1 MLKSIGNHMQYI
13 VFFDKRFL
21 QQSINELRAILK
33 EPKIL
38 KYLSDSIIIVDTGE
52 KEADLKAVYN
62 SVFLYKAEELL
73 FTVDV
78 SSGYSALEEKL
89 AGVQKEKGY
98 QSSKAEVLKELAIDE
113 RNAKSIEVEIGTGME
128 KFRATI
134 DLANPGVVFHI
145 IINGSTAYVSMAGA
159 ENAYS
164 VALDYF
170 RHRNMDKDI
179 LDNGISRAEFKIHE
193 AIDYFN
199 IDVGKGSRALDIGAA
214 PGGWSRN
221 LMKRGAS
228 VVAIDAGRINYS
240 AMPEGSRIAVAL
252 GKEREIVEKEG
263 IKALE
268 MEKLDE
274 SWKAYDLLHIKE
286 LFENIKISELVKLGP
301 FDIMCIDINI
311 PAQESA
317 IIAAVCSEALKKG
330 ASLILTLKMT
340 DDNIE
345 QAIAKSKEALG
356 ATYEGIRVKKLPHDR
371 KELTL
376 FAVKI

>member
-1 MLKSIGNHMQYI
+1 MQYI

-21 QQSINELRAILK
+21 RQSINELKSITG
-33 EPKIL
+33 ESKIS

-52 KEADLKAVYN
+52 KEADLKAIYD

-73 FTVDV
+73 FEVDV
-78 SSGYSALEEKL
+78 SSGYAVLEEKL
-89 AGVQKEKGY
+89 AAVQKEKKY
-98 QSSKAEVLKELAIDE
+98 QSSKTEVLKETAIDE

-128 KFRATI
+128 KYGAKI
-134 DLANPGVVFHI
+134 DLANPSAVFHV
-145 IINGSTAYVSMAGA
+145 IINGGTAYVSIAGSS
-159 ENAYS
+159 NAYG
-164 VALDYF
+164 ATLDYF

-179 LDNGISRAEFKIHE
+179 LENGISRAEFKIQE
-193 AIDYFN
+193 AMGYFD
-199 IDVGKGSRALDIGAA
+199 IKIGKGFRALDIGAA
-214 PGGWSRN
+214 PGGWSRY
-221 LMKRGAS
+221 LMKNGAS

-240 AMPEGSRIAVAL
+240 AMPENSRIAVVL
-252 GKEREIVEKEG
+252 GKEREIADAEG
-263 IKALE
+263 IDVLD

-274 SWKAYDLLHIKE
+274 SAKSYDLLHIKE

-330 ASLILTLKMT
+330 AFLILTLKMT
-340 DDNIE
+340 DDRIE

-356 ATYEGIRVKKLPHDR
+356 ATYEGMRVKKLPHDR